1 MRRLTTLALS
11 LTLLAAACSEDPG
24 PDAAAKATAEVM
36 AMVEQALGAQIPVD
50 PDEIVVPEGCRI
62 VIEVDEYDFETEIV
76 VCDEDPSPTTTTTIA
91 TTDVTGWLESPD
103 ARAVANALVNVVLMQ
118 EGCADTT
125 PIDRLADLLES
136 APPLIGSSLGQAIPD
151 LYRMATACDDPDEW
165 QAALEAALD
174 HLEAAS
180 AILNGDPNA

>member
-11 LTLLAAACSEDPG
+11 LALLAAACSEDPG
-24 PDAAAKATAEVM
+24 PDAAADASAEVM
-36 AMVEQALGAQIPVD
+36 AMVEEALGSQVPVD

-62 VIEVDEYDFETEIV
+62 VIEVDEYGFETEIL
-76 VCDEDPSPTTTTTIA
+76 VCDEDPATTTTTIA
-91 TTDVTGWLESPD
+91 TTGMTGWLESPD

-118 EGCADTT
+118 EGCTDTR
-125 PIDRLADLLES
+125 PIDRLADLLDS
-136 APPLIGSSLGQAIPD
+136 APPLIGSSLEEALPD
-151 LYRMATACDDPDEW
+151 LYRMAAACDDPNEW

-180 AILNGDPNA
+180 AILKGDPNA